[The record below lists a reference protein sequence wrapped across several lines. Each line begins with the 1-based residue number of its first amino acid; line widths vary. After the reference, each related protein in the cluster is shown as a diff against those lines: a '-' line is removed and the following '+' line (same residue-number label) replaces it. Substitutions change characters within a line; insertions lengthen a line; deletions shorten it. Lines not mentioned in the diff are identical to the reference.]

1 MPTSAKYFVG
11 VTNVTA
17 PDQVGTFNARE
28 FTIIGTAALQLM
40 VNRSSTPAASAIAAG
55 DSTMIVQPY
64 SAVTLANTDP
74 STCYVRS
81 NSATA
86 APWSVMWTT

>member
-1 MPTSAKYFVG
+1 MPTSAKYFGG
-11 VTNVTA
+11 VTNVSV

-28 FTIIGTAALQLM
+28 FTITGTAALQLM
-40 VNRSSTPAASAIAAG
+40 VNRSSAPAATAIAAG
-55 DSTMIVQPY
+55 DSTMLVQPY
-64 SAVTLANTDP
+64 AAVTLVNTDP

-81 NSATA
+81 NSGTA